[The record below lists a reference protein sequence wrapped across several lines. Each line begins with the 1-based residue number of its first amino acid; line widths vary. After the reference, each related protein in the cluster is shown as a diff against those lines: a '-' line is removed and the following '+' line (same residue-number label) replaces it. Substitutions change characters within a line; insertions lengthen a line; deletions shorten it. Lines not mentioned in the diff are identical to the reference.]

1 MERRH
6 AAVAEWVTVAG
17 GVAHVIRCLSLH
29 DAVAIEDK
37 AVGARRAALALRVH
51 IHQLLQRRLAL
62 DLEEFGDVAVLDG
75 GLLIQVVRAQ
85 RTGADQDLQTM
96 DVRRGGVG

>member
-1 MERRH
+1 M
-6 AAVAEWVTVAG
+6 
-17 GVAHVIRCLSLH
+17 LH
-29 DAVAIEDK
+29 CTRVVVRVKD
-37 AVGARRAALALRVH
+37 LAF
-51 IHQLLQRRLAL
+51 